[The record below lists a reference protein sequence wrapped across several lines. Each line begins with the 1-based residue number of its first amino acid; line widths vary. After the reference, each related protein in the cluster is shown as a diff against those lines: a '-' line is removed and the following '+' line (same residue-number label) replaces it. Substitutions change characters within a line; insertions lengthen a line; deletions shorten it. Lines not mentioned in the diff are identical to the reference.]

1 MNELCEGRVAI
12 VTGAGRGIGRAY
24 ALELARQGA
33 AVVVNDLGGA
43 RDGTGADPGP
53 ALAVAA
59 EIRAAGGRAVAATD
73 DVADHEAAGRLV
85 RAALDEFG
93 RLDIVINNAGILRD
107 RMLVNMTASDWD
119 DVVRV
124 HLRGTFAVSQ
134 HAAAHWRARAKA
146 GGPVDARL
154 INTSSSSGLFGNPG
168 QCNYAAAKAG
178 IAGFTVTAALELERY
193 GVTVNCVYPAAES
206 RLTADLATYTGR
218 EADPLR
224 DPAMIAPLVVWLA
237 SARSRGVT
245 GRMFGVRGNAI
256 TVAEDWR
263 PGPSIDRA
271 ERWDPSELGAV
282 MPGLI
287 ERARP
292 NAAPALDSVP
302 TS

>member
-1 MNELCEGRVAI
+1 MTDLCKGRVAI
-12 VTGAGRGIGRAY
+12 VTGAARGIGRAY

-43 RDGTGADPGP
+43 RDGSGADPGP
-53 ALAVAA
+53 ALAVAE
-59 EIRAAGGRAVAATD
+59 EIRASGGRAVASTD

-85 RAALDEFG
+85 GTAVSEFG

-124 HLRGTFAVSQ
+124 HLRGSFAVSQ
-134 HAAAHWRARAKA
+134 HAAAHWRTRAKA
-146 GGPVDARL
+146 DGPVDARL

-178 IAGFTVTAALELERY
+178 IAGFTLTAALELERY
-193 GVTVNCVYPAAES
+193 GVTVNCVYPAAAS
-206 RLTADLATYTGR
+206 RLTAGLSAYAGR

-224 DPAMIAPLVVWLA
+224 DPATIAPLVVWLA
-237 SARSRGVT
+237 SPHSRGVT

-256 TVAEDWR
+256 TVAEGWR
-263 PGPSIDRA
+263 PGPSIDRP
-271 ERWDPSELGAV
+271 ERWDPGELGEAL
-282 MPGLI
+282 PALI

-292 NAAPALDSVP
+292 NAAPALDSVR
-302 TS
+302 TG